1 MIKSKKALG
10 ALKSAITL
18 KRAYLV
24 VVYFRTTVFPAEGK
38 PLKYKK

>member
-24 VVYFRTTVFPAEGK
+24 VVYFRTTVFPVEGK